1 MAIALP
7 QARPAPNRLEVK
19 VHWFY
24 AGLNYCCSPDNS
36 RQIFL
41 GGLWYQSPFLL
52 PLRKEGESELTTA

>member
-19 VHWFY
+19 VCWFH
-24 AGLNYCCSPDNS
+24 AGLDYCCSPDQS
-36 RQIFL
+36 RQLFL

-52 PLRKEGESELTTA
+52 P